1 MDLTKIKL
9 FDLMQSNLNY
19 LSSRQTVL
27 AQNIGNANT
36 PGYEAKDVKKPDF
49 AKLLSGT
56 HSSGLAT
63 TNPAHISG
71 TGFAGGKKVIDSKSF
86 EVSPTGNKVVL
97 EDETMKMSQTGMEY
111 QETTNLYRKMMEML
125 KTAIG
130 NV

>member
-1 MDLTKIKL
+1 MDITKIKM

-19 LSSRQTVL
+19 LSGRQTVL

-36 PGYEAKDVKKPDF
+36 PDYEAKDMKKPDF
-49 AKLLSGT
+49 AKLLSGAHT
-56 HSSGLAT
+56 FGLAT
-63 TNPAHISG
+63 TNPAHIAG